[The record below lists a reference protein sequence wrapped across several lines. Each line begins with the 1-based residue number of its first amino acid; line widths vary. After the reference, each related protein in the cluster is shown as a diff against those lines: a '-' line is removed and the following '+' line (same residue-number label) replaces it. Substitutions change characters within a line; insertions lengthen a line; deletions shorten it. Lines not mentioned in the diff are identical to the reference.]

1 MVEKLGGA
9 DLKFG
14 HYRNGAEPPASFLGE
29 RKAGPTG
36 EGEDARFGKRPLQE
50 RGVRFTHDEKG
61 RRADPVKTF
70 GMRTPHI
77 KRSALHFGGR
87 VLATL
92 ESGSPWEGGARGLWE
107 MLESQS
113 PRYVATMNHVW
124 LAPSV
129 RRWAVGYMGSALRIC
144 GTGEG
149 G

>member
-77 KRSALHFGGR
+77 KRSALHLGMGRGRGKSAGHSGVALLGIFGQQRKG
-87 VLATL
+87 
-92 ESGSPWEGGARGLWE
+92 WRG
-107 MLESQS
+107 
-113 PRYVATMNHVW
+113 
-124 LAPSV
+124 
-129 RRWAVGYMGSALRIC
+129 
-144 GTGEG
+144 
-149 G
+149 